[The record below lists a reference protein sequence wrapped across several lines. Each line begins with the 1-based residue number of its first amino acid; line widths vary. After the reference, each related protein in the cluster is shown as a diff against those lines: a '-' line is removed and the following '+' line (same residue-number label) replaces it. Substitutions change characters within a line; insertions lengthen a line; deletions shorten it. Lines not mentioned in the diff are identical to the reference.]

1 MPSLQESV
9 TPDAADYVNTDI
21 ISQMIKQEITDA
33 DEEIIQTPIN
43 SVANNAR

>member
-9 TPDAADYVNTDI
+9 TPDAADYVNTDM

-33 DEEIIQTPIN
+33 DDEIIQTSPIN
-43 SVANNAR
+43 SANAQ